1 MPGSLVRVPGFTT
14 LQVHGGERA
23 GGNIP
28 RSYPAVNPKLT
39 MNGFLTKSSLTSSP
53 SLTSN
58 IVHVFEDRM
67 AILEGGVAAIA
78 TASGQAA
85 QLVAILALARSGD
98 NIIAS

>member
-1 MPGSLVRVPGFTT
+1 M
-14 LQVHGGERA
+14 GENVLEAIYRE
-23 GGNIP
+23 
-28 RSYPAVNPKLT
+28 
-39 MNGFLTKSSLTSSP
+39 
-53 SLTSN
+53 
-58 IVHVFEDRM
+58 HVFEDRM